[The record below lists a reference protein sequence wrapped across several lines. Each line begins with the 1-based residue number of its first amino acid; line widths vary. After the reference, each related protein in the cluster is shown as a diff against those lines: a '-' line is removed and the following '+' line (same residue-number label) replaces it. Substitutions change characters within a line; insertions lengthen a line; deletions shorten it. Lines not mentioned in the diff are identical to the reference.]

1 MRAPLTSG
9 RGALAAGAIALL
21 IALPGLFFLFARP
34 APEFD
39 FVEMTSPAG
48 FRRVALEGQSTGFD
62 ALAGVADPDAAVRA
76 AGEDDICSA
85 LYADPLSPVTGDPS
99 AAISIASFSDYR
111 CPYCRVLT
119 KILADIAEAG
129 TARIVHKEWP
139 IFGAASA
146 LGARAALAA
155 NSQGAFALMHARLM
169 RSAFMP
175 TPAYLRAISD
185 EMGIDA
191 ERLLS
196 DMRSGDVDRAVADA
210 TSLAARLG
218 LRGTPTLVIG
228 RTIVEGAVTRREL
241 DALIE
246 ITRRAGDAQACAPR
260 R

>member
-1 MRAPLTSG
+1 MRAPLTPG
-9 RGALAAGAIALL
+9 RRALAAGALAAL
-21 IALPGLFFLFARP
+21 IALPGLFYLFARP
-34 APEFD
+34 APEFG
-39 FVEMTSPAG
+39 FVEVTSPAG
-48 FRRVALEGQSTGFD
+48 FRRVAVEGQSTGID
-62 ALAGVADPDAAVRA
+62 ALAGIADPDAGVGA
-76 AGEDDICSA
+76 AGETDICSA

-99 AAISIASFSDYR
+99 AAVSIASFSDYR
-111 CPYCRVLT
+111 CPYCRVLSG
-119 KILADIAEAG
+119 ILADIAETGA
-129 TARIVHKEWP
+129 ARIVHKEWP

-155 NSQGAFALMHARLM
+155 DAQGAYPAMHARLM

-191 ERLLS
+191 ERLLG
-196 DMRSGDVDRAVADA
+196 DMRSGDVDRAVANA

-246 ITRRAGDAQACAPR
+246 ITRRAGDSQACAPR
-260 R
+260 G